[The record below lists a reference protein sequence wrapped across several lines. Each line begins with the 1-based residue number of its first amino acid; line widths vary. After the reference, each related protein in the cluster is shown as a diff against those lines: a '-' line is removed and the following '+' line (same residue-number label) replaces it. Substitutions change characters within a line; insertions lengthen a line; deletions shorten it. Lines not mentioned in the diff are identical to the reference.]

1 MAFIEIFKL
10 VFNIIAYTTKL
21 TQNISLRADGIRGV
35 IKTDMEAMPYVAD
48 KYGTALV
55 GSSADCYHIIPCVV
69 EIFHHT
75 MWPMSAYVNFHLFH
89 YLDGKQIDLLRW
101 FRACGEYFQFRVK
114 RLEKTMRHLTAAT
127 VAGA

>member
-21 TQNISLRADGIRGV
+21 TQNIFLRADGIRRI
-35 IKTDMEAMPYVAD
+35 IKTEMCAMLHVAC
-48 KYGTALV
+48 KNRTALV
-55 GSSADCYHIIPCVV
+55 GPSADRYHIIPCII

-75 MWPMSAYVNFHLFH
+75 MWSVSAYINSYLFH
-89 YLDGKQIDLLRW
+89 YFDGKQIDLPRR